1 LQKQL
6 ARKQSDR
13 SDIDLNHPIVAF
25 DLARRDRAVVT
36 QPGVINKEIDLDLV
50 LTEPANQFS
59 DLCFDG
65 KINNANVD
73 VELRVTA
80 SQFFAQIIQSLLA
93 PCDKDERS
101 RAVRKLSRELATD
114 SRRRASDERAAT
126 IEVHPTTNGHES
138 TRTTNNLLFLV
149 SIGVYSWLM
158 RILVTGGA
166 GFIGSHLVE
175 KLLAAGHDVAILDD
189 FNDFYDPQIKRANI
203 SAVAKDVVVHDVD
216 LRDGDKVSNLF
227 RHEKFD
233 AIAHLAARAGVRPS
247 IQQPQL
253 YYDTNVAGT
262 LHLLEAARASGAER
276 FIFASSSAV
285 YGAAKKVPFSEEEH
299 LTQTLS
305 PYAATKIAGEFLCA
319 TYSHLYKMRI
329 VALRYFTVYGARQRP
344 DLAIHQFT
352 RKIHA
357 GEPIDQFG
365 DGTTRRDYTY
375 IDDIIQGTMAALK
388 YDGPMFDVFNL
399 GESQTI
405 QLKDLIGAIET
416 ALGKKAKINRLPEQP
431 GDMPLTCADISKARK
446 LLGYN
451 PKTKFSEGLPKFI
464 DWFLGRTR

>member
-1 LQKQL
+1 
-6 ARKQSDR
+6 
-13 SDIDLNHPIVAF
+13 
-25 DLARRDRAVVT
+25 
-36 QPGVINKEIDLDLV
+36 
-50 LTEPANQFS
+50 
-59 DLCFDG
+59 
-65 KINNANVD
+65 
-73 VELRVTA
+73 
-80 SQFFAQIIQSLLA
+80 
-93 PCDKDERS
+93 
-101 RAVRKLSRELATD
+101 
-114 SRRRASDERAAT
+114 
-126 IEVHPTTNGHES
+126 
-138 TRTTNNLLFLV
+138 
-149 SIGVYSWLM
+149 M

-175 KLLAAGHDVAILDD
+175 KLLPDGYSVAILDD

-203 SAVAKDVVVHDVD
+203 AAVAKDIAVHDVD
-216 LRDGDKVSNLF
+216 LRDGDKISNLF
-227 RHEKFD
+227 RREKFD

-253 YYDTNVAGT
+253 YYDTNVAGS
-262 LHLLEAARASGAER
+262 LHLLEGARTSGIER
-276 FIFASSSAV
+276 FIFASSSSV

-305 PYAATKIAGEFLCA
+305 PYAATKIGGEFLCS
-319 TYSHLYKMRI
+319 TYSHLYKLRI

-375 IDDIIQGTMAALK
+375 IDDIIEGTMAALN
-388 YDGPMFDVFNL
+388 YDGAMFDVFNL

-405 QLKDLIGAIET
+405 QLKDLIAAIEN

-451 PKTKFSEGLPKFI
+451 PTTRLSDGLPRFI
-464 DWFLGRTR
+464 DWFLRMKHRQL